1 MIQRLKSFL
10 ARAEKGEE
18 LTVAFLGGSIT
29 QGSLASTPETCYA
42 YRVYEWFRK
51 TYPQSAFH
59 YVNGG
64 IGGTN
69 SHYGVSRAVTDVL
82 MYQPDLVIVDFSVND
97 VSGSEG
103 FDLTGAAQDD
113 FFAETYEGT
122 LRRLLAW
129 PSAPAVLL
137 LCNIQYSDGMTMED
151 THVRIARHYG
161 IPHVSIRDSIYSDLK
176 KGCFALSDISP
187 DGLHPN
193 THGHALIAEEII
205 RKVQE
210 IAQMPS
216 APIPDTLPDPVTL
229 NRFEHAE
236 RLTIRNACPRLNG
249 FHADTREKTKLLDH
263 FKNGWIGRRTGDAIH
278 FDLPDIRTLAVQYR
292 KGIHH
297 PACVARLTLDGAK
310 ALVLD
315 GNFEEDWGDCLYLDD
330 VLHDTAPG
338 HHTLDIEV
346 TGDSDGNA
354 LPFYLMSLIVS

>member
-42 YRVYEWFRK
+42 YRVCKWFRN

-82 MYQPDLVIVDFSVND
+82 MYQPDLCIIDFSVND
-97 VSGSEG
+97 VTGSEG
-103 FDLTGAAQDD
+103 FDLTGAAQDE

-151 THVRIARHYG
+151 THVRIAKHYG
-161 IPHVSIRDSIYSDLK
+161 IPYTSIRDSIYSDLK

-216 APIPDTLPDPVTL
+216 APIPDALPDSVTL

-236 RLTIRNACPRLNG
+236 RLTIRNACPRLEG

-310 ALVLD
+310 TLILD

-330 VLHDTAPG
+330 VLHDTVPG

-346 TGDSDGNA
+346 TEDADGNA